1 LGNKFKYYRMKQF
14 YRIKIVLLLFVVFYS
29 CKDKEPEPD
38 NNFYIPTPV
47 AITLPNGWPAFTIP
61 SNNQLTKEGIE
72 LGRRLF
78 YDPLLSG
85 NNKQSCSSCH
95 NISYSFVDSTNRFS
109 KGIDGTMGKR
119 NSMPLFNLL
128 WSTKFFWDG
137 RAVSLEDQALKPITD
152 VTEMHENWPNLLNEL
167 KNHPQYPALFK
178 MAFMT
183 DEITPELVGKAIAQ
197 FERTL
202 ISRGS
207 KFDKNIFGLT
217 ASELRG
223 KEIFEGE
230 AFRQVENPSLAPGG
244 DCFHCHGSPGSVLFQ
259 STTKQMSNNGLDLQP
274 DSGFAKVTGLSTDIG
289 KFKIPSLRNL
299 KFTAP
304 YMHDGRFNTLEEV
317 IQHYNTGVKFFS
329 PNLDPDIKKHNN
341 KPLGLNAT
349 DVQDLINYLNS
360 LNDEEFIVN
369 ESFSSPFK

>member
-1 LGNKFKYYRMKQF
+1 MKQF
-14 YRIKIVLLLFVVFYS
+14 YRIKIVLFLFVVFYS
-29 CKDKEPEPD
+29 CKEKEPEPD
-38 NNFYIPTPV
+38 DNFYIPTPV

-202 ISRGS
+202 ISKGS

-223 KEIFEGE
+223 KQIFETE
-230 AFRQVENPSLAPGG
+230 AFKQIENPSLPPGG

-259 STTKQMSNNGLDLQP
+259 STTKQMSNNGIDLQP
-274 DSGFAKVTGLSTDIG
+274 DSGYAIVTGLSTDIG

-299 KFTAP
+299 KYTAP

-317 IQHYNTGVKFFS
+317 IQHYNTGVKFSS
-329 PNLDPDIKKHNN
+329 PNLDPDIKKHNG
-341 KPLGLNAT
+341 KPLGLNAA
-349 DVQDLINYLNS
+349 DIQDLVNFLNT

-369 ESFSSPFK
+369 EAHSSPFK